1 MVPLRPLL
9 TPDASLGTID
19 LPVLRQTIRTR
30 RPPPPAGVAA
40 NGEHAADCAPHP
52 QDRQRNP
59 CPARRSVPGRR
70 RFPSSASARLWLDS
84 CVLTRTPPPVS
95 RDRPRLTGNRRRDE

>member
-1 MVPLRPLL
+1 GRRASSSHTVRRARGRSRRRSCRPKVPSPDDRMVPLRPLL

-40 NGEHAADCAPHP
+40 NGEHAADCAPP
-52 QDRQRNP
+52 RYLLSSPTIRQDRKGSL
-59 CPARRSVPGRR
+59 A
-70 RFPSSASARLWLDS
+70 
-84 CVLTRTPPPVS
+84 
-95 RDRPRLTGNRRRDE
+95 